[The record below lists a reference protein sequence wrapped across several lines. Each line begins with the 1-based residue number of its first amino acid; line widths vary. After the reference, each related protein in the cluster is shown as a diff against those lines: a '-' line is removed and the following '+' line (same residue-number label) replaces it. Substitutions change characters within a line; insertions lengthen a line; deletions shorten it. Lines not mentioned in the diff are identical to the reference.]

1 MRYLFGIYLVFSVFF
16 SSFVLLIYQNSN
28 HILFQSKELSTLS
41 FTFKNETTKESA
53 LNIAENL
60 KQKYKFN
67 DAIIHTPADQYLEFI
82 KSFSMYN
89 QGAFDT
95 EEILQLIPFSVDFII
110 QDKQNA
116 QMIKQS
122 LLDENIF
129 QENTTSTDWIS
140 KLKSVANLIEGLGRF
155 LFLFLFAS
163 TSLMTVATIRILITE
178 DDFKNRIRSYL
189 GESFKSIYLRYLY
202 STAKLYILAISI
214 GFLLNFL
221 IYQFL
226 VFKIK
231 TNLKFSFIADRIQY
245 LTTESVFLMLAG
257 FAVAFGLGSF
267 VSLKQLFRRIYNE
280 D

>member
-53 LNIAENL
+53 LNITENL
-60 KQKYKFN
+60 KQKYRFSE
-67 DAIIHTPADQYLEFI
+67 AIIHTPADQYAEFI

-95 EEILQLIPFSVDFII
+95 EEILQLIPFSVDFVI
-110 QDKQNA
+110 QGTQDA
-116 QMIKQS
+116 QVIKKA

-129 QENTTSTDWIS
+129 QENNTSTDWIT
-140 KLKSVANLIEGLGRF
+140 KLKSVASLIEGLGRF

-178 DDFKNRIRSYL
+178 DEFKNKIRSYL
-189 GESFKSIYLRYLY
+189 GENFRTIYLRYIL
-202 STAKLYILAISI
+202 SIAKLYVIAIST

-226 VFKIK
+226 VLKIR
-231 TNLKFSFIADRIQY
+231 TNLKFSFIAERIQY
-245 LTTESVFLMLAG
+245 LTTESVLLMLAG

-267 VSLKQLFRRIYNE
+267 VSLKQLYRRIYNE

>member
-53 LNIAENL
+53 LNIAETL
-60 KQKYKFN
+60 KQKYQFN
-67 DAIIHTPADQYLEFI
+67 DAIMHTPADQYLEFI

-110 QDKQNA
+110 QDKQDP
-116 QMIKQS
+116 QSIKKA
-122 LLDENIF
+122 LLAENIF
-129 QENTTSTDWIS
+129 QENTTSSDWIS
-140 KLKSVANLIEGLGRF
+140 KLKSVASLVEGLGRF

-178 DDFKNRIRSYL
+178 DEFKNKIRSYL
-189 GESFKSIYLRYLY
+189 GESFKTIYLRYLF
-202 STAKLYILAISI
+202 STAKLYVFAISV

-231 TNLKFSFIADRIQY
+231 ANLKFSFIADRIQY

-257 FAVAFGLGSF
+257 FTVAFGLGSF

>member
-53 LNIAENL
+53 LNIVETL
-60 KQKYKFN
+60 KQKYQIN
-67 DAIIHTPADQYLEFI
+67 EAIIRTPADQYLDFI

-110 QDKQNA
+110 QDKQDA
-116 QMIKQS
+116 QSIKKS
-122 LLDENIF
+122 LLNENIF
-129 QENTTSTDWIS
+129 QENDTSTDWIS

-178 DDFKNRIRSYL
+178 DEFKNKIRSYL
-189 GESFKSIYLRYLY
+189 GESFNTIYSRYLF
-202 STAKLYILAISI
+202 SIGKLYVLAISV

>member
-28 HILFQSKELSTLS
+28 QVLFQSKELSTLS

-53 LNIAENL
+53 LNTAESL
-60 KQKYKFN
+60 KQKYQFSE
-67 DAIIHTPADQYLEFI
+67 AIIHTPADQYADFI

-95 EEILQLIPFSVDFII
+95 EEILQLIPFSVDFVI
-110 QDKQNA
+110 QGTQDA
-116 QMIKQS
+116 QIFKKA
-122 LLDENIF
+122 LLQENIF
-129 QENTTSTDWIS
+129 QENTTSTDWIT
-140 KLKSVANLIEGLGRF
+140 KLKSVASLIEGLGRF

-163 TSLMTVATIRILITE
+163 TALMTVATIRILITE
-178 DDFKNRIRSYL
+178 DEFKNKIRSYL
-189 GESFKSIYLRYLY
+189 GESFQTIYLRYIF
-202 STAKLYILAISI
+202 SAAKLYVLAISI

-226 VFKIK
+226 VLKIR

-245 LTTESVFLMLAG
+245 LTTESVFLMLVG

-267 VSLKQLFRRIYNE
+267 VSLKHLFHRIYNE